1 MHALITGSFRQ
12 HNPESLD
19 QLMSALEISYP
30 EITKI
35 TTGLWVGTDQLV
47 CSWGRSNGVPTSQIS
62 LEKVTIPND
71 VELVAI
77 LTCHNDYAECETLVD
92 AAKRIKIPVVLW

>member
-12 HNPESLD
+12 HDPERLNE
-19 QLMSALEISYP
+19 LMSALEISYP

-47 CSWGRSNGVPTSQIS
+47 CSWGNSHGVPTSQIS
-62 LEKVTIPND
+62 LEKGVSPND
-71 VELVAI
+71 IKLLAI
-77 LTCHNDYAECETLVD
+77 LTCHGEHAECEMLID